1 MSSKPSFSLGRAVS
15 AAFASLPAAWG
26 GAWLA
31 LALLWLLGSFGHLVL
46 LHAYATGGGVS
57 LHLALALGLC
67 ALLLVA
73 KLAVQGALY
82 RVAVFGNDARKE
94 GLGFGGLQFALP
106 EVRLFITTIVVVLFI
121 LLIAAAM
128 FIVFAV
134 AFNSSGLMA
143 GHDSTPEA
151 LGAMLVRHQ
160 GVDWV
165 FIGYMIAAWV
175 FLIFVELKFV
185 LAYVATI
192 AERRTVTLNALGL
205 SSGNVGKLFLGLLLF
220 CLPLI
225 AIVIAI
231 ICHLSGKGIM
241 VDNVND
247 TARLIVHAAIQAFV
261 VFVIAPLMVGF
272 LASAYRQ
279 IVQSRAK

>member
-31 LALLWLLGSFGHLVL
+31 LALLWLLGSFGHLVIIQ
-46 LHAYATGGGVS
+46 AYSAGVGVS
-57 LHLALALGLC
+57 VHLGLALLFCIL
-67 ALLLVA
+67 LLLV

-82 RVAVFGNDARKE
+82 RVAVFGKDARKE

-134 AFNSSGLMA
+134 AFNSSGLMS

-151 LGAMLVRHQ
+151 LKAMLLRHQ
-160 GVDWV
+160 GADWV

-205 SSGNVGKLFLGLLLF
+205 SSGNVGKLFLGMLLF

-225 AIVIAI
+225 AIFIAI
-231 ICHLSGKGIM
+231 ICHLSGKGVM

-247 TARLIVHAAIQAFV
+247 TARLIVHAAIQAFAI
-261 VFVIAPLMVGF
+261 FVIAPLMVGF
-272 LASAYRQ
+272 LSSAYRQ
-279 IVQSRAK
+279 IIETRAR